1 MSVIDQYEALSLSI
15 THAIARRIDVLQAEL
30 RGFPPTAP
38 VLKVVNARGAVI
50 LEIAAP
56 TNEAWNRY
64 VDKVQMVRGV
74 DPGLDL
80 LFDSKSAVDAAYQKF
95 LEAQKTQDDVLARIE
110 AELRMTDT
118 NVGHQVLSRRRILQA
133 MPDSSLDAVKY
144 DLAMHAHLN
153 ERTAS
158 SNALR
163 DATDVF
169 QTVLDEHKQLANDR
183 FPDTKSWGDQAVDNV
198 ASDPW
203 SMETARIK
211 TTLRKLEDSIMPIRY
226 QLRTF
231 ADDIRERST
240 MATAGELEAVRA
252 QLAYLHFDMSNKFEE
267 SENDS
272 EVEMAFAEELVTIR
286 SKALLLEVFDQEL
299 DEWDKFAASAD
310 DVRTARVE
318 QVNTLLDWKRGEND
332 ARRFLQRVGI
342 RYLLL
347 QTMIDLHRHLL
358 VAKNLQFLTQAPYSE
373 DTILYALLH
382 TPNEYGTESC
392 RPEHTSD
399 DCVRRVLL
407 WFAIPIQEAD
417 HQERSR
423 LLTCGSV
430 ETRATL
436 PSLHDAAAALLKR
449 FKFRSLLKR

>member
-1 MSVIDQYEALSLSI
+1 
-15 THAIARRIDVLQAEL
+15 
-30 RGFPPTAP
+30 
-38 VLKVVNARGAVI
+38 
-50 LEIAAP
+50 
-56 TNEAWNRY
+56 
-64 VDKVQMVRGV
+64 
-74 DPGLDL
+74 
-80 LFDSKSAVDAAYQKF
+80 
-95 LEAQKTQDDVLARIE
+95 
-110 AELRMTDT
+110 
-118 NVGHQVLSRRRILQA
+118 
-133 MPDSSLDAVKY
+133 
-144 DLAMHAHLN
+144 
-153 ERTAS
+153 
-158 SNALR
+158 
-163 DATDVF
+163 
-169 QTVLDEHKQLANDR
+169 
-183 FPDTKSWGDQAVDNV
+183 
-198 ASDPW
+198 
-203 SMETARIK
+203 
-211 TTLRKLEDSIMPIRY
+211 
-226 QLRTF
+226 
-231 ADDIRERST
+231 
-240 MATAGELEAVRA
+240 
-252 QLAYLHFDMSNKFEE
+252 
-267 SENDS
+267 
-272 EVEMAFAEELVTIR
+272 
-286 SKALLLEVFDQEL
+286 
-299 DEWDKFAASAD
+299 
-310 DVRTARVE
+310 
-318 QVNTLLDWKRGEND
+318 VNTLLDWKRGEND